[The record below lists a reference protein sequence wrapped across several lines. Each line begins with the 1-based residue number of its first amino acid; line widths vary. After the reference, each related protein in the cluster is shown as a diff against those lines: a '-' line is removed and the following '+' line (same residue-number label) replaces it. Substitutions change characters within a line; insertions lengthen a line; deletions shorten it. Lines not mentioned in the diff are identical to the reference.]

1 MTPVAQIPSRRLPQL
16 RLDFES
22 GRRRPAVD
30 FTRTKPRQRSQCADG
45 NRLTLGQSLDSVW
58 EGLVAVGAADC
69 PMCGTRMERAG
80 EDAGGSCGGCGTTLA

>member
-22 GRRRPAVD
+22 RRRPVID
-30 FTRTKPRQRSQCADG
+30 VPRSKPRQRSQCADG

-69 PMCGTRMERAG
+69 PMCGTLMGRSG
-80 EDAGGSCGGCGTTLA
+80 TGGSCHGCGTTLS